1 MMDRIKKQNQIRE
14 RRKNRNRAKVFGTQ
28 EKPRLSVFRSNK
40 FIYAQL
46 INDEKGHTMAS
57 AASKKA
63 QEAGKILAEKA
74 MKEGIEAA
82 VFNRGSYK
90 FHGRVKALAEEVKK
104 GGIKL

>member
-1 MMDRIKKQNQIRE
+1 MDRIKKQNQIRE